1 MTPIEFFSQKLMMPD
16 INSVYLLGLAVAE
29 ASTIAAFTISCLF
42 TFGCLFFFFSSFL
55 TSSEIKEHDREPARM
70 SLKIF
75 FPRLSRRPPQQRSL
89 YSASSCF
96 TASSSSSF
104 RCTIKPKTVA

>member
-1 MTPIEFFSQKLMMPD
+1 MTSIEFFSQKLMMPD
-16 INSVYLLGLAVAE
+16 INLVDLLGLAVGI
-29 ASTIAAFTISCLF
+29 ASIAAFTISRLF
-42 TFGCLFFFFSSFL
+42 ALGRLFFFSSF
-55 TSSEIKEHDREPARM
+55 SSEIKEHDREPARM